1 MKITIQPETPEDRS
15 AIYSINAAAF
25 GQENES
31 RLIDLLRDSEHFI
44 PELSLVARADNGPV
58 GHILFTRLVIEGPEP
73 EGVKYPTLAL
83 APMAVLPSL
92 QQSGIGSQLVR
103 EGLKRAVELGYGSVI
118 VLGHPQYY
126 PKFGFAPASR
136 WGIRTTYEVPD
147 EAFMAIEL
155 KPGALEGR
163 AGTVVYPEAFGAV

>member
-1 MKITIQPETPEDRS
+1 MKIIIQPETPEDRS

-58 GHILFTRLVIEGPEP
+58 GHILFTRLIIAGT
-73 EGVKYPTLAL
+73 EGVKYPALAL

-103 EGLKRAVELGYGSVI
+103 EGLKRATELGYGSVI

-136 WGIRTTYEVPD
+136 WGIRTAYEVPD
-147 EAFMAIEL
+147 EVFMAIEL
-155 KPGALEGR
+155 EPGALEGR
-163 AGTVVYPEAFGAV
+163 AGVVVYPDAFGAV